1 MTKKAPRMLA
11 ALAMGSL
18 TLAFGGCLGSGVWQT
33 VISDVAM
40 DNAFDLFLGD
50 GAVPDLGPIGFEVDQ
65 HGPNP
70 VRENLEP
77 DLDPFGS

>member
-1 MTKKAPRMLA
+1 MTKKTPKMLA

-40 DNAFDLFLGD
+40 DNAFDLFLGN
-50 GAVPDLGPIGFEVDQ
+50 GAVPDLAPIGFEINL
-65 HGPNP
+65 HEPTP
-70 VRENLEP
+70 VRE
-77 DLDPFGS
+77 DLGPALDEFGS